1 VAQEGDTGRGIEIVV
16 AADAEGAARIVA
28 ERLAEAARAGGHVVL
43 TGGSTPKRAYELTPE
58 LEQDWSRVELWWGDE
73 RCAPTDDERSNYR
86 MARIALIDR
95 VSGAPA
101 KIHRMRGE
109 LGRDEGALLYEQELG
124 SLQRFD
130 LMLLGLGPDGHVAS
144 LYPEQ
149 PTLDVTDRR
158 AIGAEAKLQPF
169 VDRITLTLPMLRAAD
184 EVLFLVAGTDKAE
197 AAQRAFAGEP
207 SRATP
212 GSLVR
217 AVGGKTVAVL
227 DAAAAAKL

>member
-1 VAQEGDTGRGIEIVV
+1 VAKGHDIEIVV
-16 AADAEGAARIVA
+16 AETKEDAARIVA

-43 TGGSTPKRAYELTPE
+43 TGGTTPKRAYELAAD

-73 RCAPTDDERSNYR
+73 RCAPADDERSNFH

-95 VSGAPA
+95 VSGKPA
-101 KIHRMRGE
+101 AAHRMRGE
-109 LGRDEGALLYEQELG
+109 LGRDEGALHYEQELG
-124 SLQRFD
+124 SLERFD

-144 LYPEQ
+144 LYPDQ
-149 PTLDVTDRR
+149 PTLDVTDRK
-158 AIGAEAKLQPF
+158 AIGAEAKLQPW

-184 EVLFLVAGTDKAE
+184 EVLFLVAGEDKAE

-207 SRATP
+207 SRSTP

-217 AVGGKTVAVL
+217 SDGGKTVAVL
-227 DAAAAAKL
+227 DAAAASLL

>member
-1 VAQEGDTGRGIEIVV
+1 VTQGRDVEIVV
-16 AADAEGAARIVA
+16 ADDAEGAARIVA
-28 ERLAEAARAGGHVVL
+28 KRLAEAARAGGHVVL

-73 RCAPTDDERSNYR
+73 RCAPPDDERSNYHL
-86 MARIALIDR
+86 ARIALIDR

-101 KIHRMRGE
+101 TIHRMRGE

-149 PTLDVTDRR
+149 PTLDVSDRR

-184 EVLFLVAGTDKAE
+184 EVLFLVAGADKAE
-197 AAQRAFAGEP
+197 AARRAFAGEP

-217 AVGGKTVAVL
+217 AAGGKTVAVL
-227 DAAAAAKL
+227 DAAAASKL